1 MKALYDKFSR
11 AASDDDIEFAR
22 RYIVTPAGAWAA
34 AYALAGSMDVVDI
47 EPQLADDE
55 SVSPSDLE
63 DTPFVPDF
71 PDVQHLPDQVF
82 GILERHDLVHAYMHS
97 IPSDRL
103 AVLAAGLYRVL
114 D

>member
-1 MKALYDKFSR
+1 MKRLYTKFNTV
-11 AASDDDIEFAR
+11 AADDATEFAR
-22 RYIVTPAGAWAA
+22 RYVIDRAGAWAA
-34 AYALAGSMDVVDI
+34 AYALAGSMDVVCA
-47 EPQLADDE
+47 EPQLADEE
-55 SVSPSDLE
+55 SVAPSDLE

-82 GILERHDLVHAYMHS
+82 SILERHDLAHAYMHS

-103 AVLAAGLYRVL
+103 AVLAAGLYRAL